1 MEDPTPK
8 ILELT
13 QEILQLKQIN
23 TEINAKLDKLL
34 QLYENQNVDGQKIG
48 KHNNND
54 LKETVYNRFSY

>member
-34 QLYENQNVDGQKIG
+34 QLYENQNVDGKKIG
-48 KHNNND
+48 KHNND